1 MCYSRVNII
10 FNFRKMIFDFLKKQ
24 TEISKKKE
32 LIVIMI
38 RSINIPEQQKDL
50 YLESLDILDEQW
62 IHTLYNDVSH
72 FVENIEMKELAEIK
86 EENFSNL
93 SWMRKKEAEEKK
105 KEINSFSF
113 ILHNL

>member
-1 MCYSRVNII
+1 
-10 FNFRKMIFDFLKKQ
+10 MIFDFLKKQ

-50 YLESLDILDEQW
+50 YLESLDVLDEQW

>member
-1 MCYSRVNII
+1 
-10 FNFRKMIFDFLKKQ
+10 
-24 TEISKKKE
+24 
-32 LIVIMI
+32 MI

-50 YLESLDILDEQW
+50 YLESLDVLNEQW